1 MLICSRAQTSV
12 TMFHSFDVWFGRKD
26 TIIPSLNHTL
36 FTRLQIVTSNKQS
49 LLLIYT
55 FRLHQIML
63 LQENTAI
70 EASTCFVLACKLHII
85 TYERVFVWLISV
97 RYQLTKLMSVF

>member
-1 MLICSRAQTSV
+1 
-12 TMFHSFDVWFGRKD
+12 
-26 TIIPSLNHTL
+26 
-36 FTRLQIVTSNKQS
+36 
-49 LLLIYT
+49 
-55 FRLHQIML
+55 ML

-97 RYQLTKLMSVF
+97 RYQLTKLMSVFSRLDN